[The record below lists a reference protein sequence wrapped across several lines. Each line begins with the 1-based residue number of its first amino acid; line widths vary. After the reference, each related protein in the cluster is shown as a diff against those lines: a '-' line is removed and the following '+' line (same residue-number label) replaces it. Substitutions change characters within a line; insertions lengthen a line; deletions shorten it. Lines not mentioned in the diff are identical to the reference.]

1 MGHASNNDS
10 KSIHIWVAHPTMTSR
25 ASIYGS
31 GRDTTL
37 FAQATGPLIGWHA
50 SIYRSKRYDLFADGG
65 NDGEDV
71 LRRVVSEGMRLL
83 R

>member
-1 MGHASNNDS
+1 M
-10 KSIHIWVAHPTMTSR
+10 
-25 ASIYGS
+25 
-31 GRDTTL
+31 

-50 SIYRSKRYDLFADGG
+50 SIYRSKRYDFFADGG

-83 R
+83 G